1 MNLVIIMDNI
11 SIKVNIYD
19 KICLI
24 NYYIDIYNIYRY
36 SVYDF
41 VNIMYLQD
49 INSNFSMKLLTQ
61 QYPDYFDW
69 VMNDNVKTYTFS
81 KNKQNI
87 PVMHITQLQQ
97 LYFKL
102 SLLSANS
109 EIYIPHGY
117 SSIIFNV
124 LAGNYQ
130 LDNFNLKIDK
140 LNDKINMLKSLLIDK
155 DKTINEYRT
164 DGRNKDKIIGILI
177 DYMNI

>member
-1 MNLVIIMDNI
+1 MNNI

-41 VNIMYLQD
+41 VNIIYLQD
-49 INSNFSMKLLTQ
+49 INSNFSMKLLNQ

-69 VMNDNVKTYTFS
+69 VMNDSIKTYTFS
-81 KNKQNI
+81 KNKQKI

-102 SLLSANS
+102 SLLSVNS

-130 LDNFNLKIDK
+130 LDKSISNNLKIDK
-140 LNDKINMLKSLLIDK
+140 LNDKIKVLKSLLIEK
-155 DKTINEYRT
+155 DNIINEYRT
-164 DGRNKDKIIGILI
+164 DVRNKDKTIGILI